1 MSGESIRADIKC
13 VRQTRLT
20 LTKAE
25 RSFGWAGLY
34 IETQELFL
42 LRPEFNIRYA
52 LSSWHIPLVHRVPIV
67 REVATLGAYYLLA
80 PEV

>member
-1 MSGESIRADIKC
+1 MSAESTLADIKS

-20 LTKAE
+20 LSKAK
-25 RSFGWAGLY
+25 RAFDHAGLR
-34 IETQELFL
+34 IEAQELFL
-42 LRPEFNIRYA
+42 FRPEFNIRYA

-80 PEV
+80 PDV